1 MTNKVLIELK
11 NEISVPLA
19 IIFRKS
25 LDESHIPDEWRLS
38 NVTPVYKK
46 GSKAEPG
53 NYRPVSLTSNVCKLM
68 ERVIN
73 VTLGA
78 YIDQNVLNNSQH
90 GFRKGRSCQTNLIE
104 FFDKVGGWL
113 DESQN
118 VDVLYLDF
126 AKAFDKVDH
135 ERMIVKLA
143 AEGVEGKLLAWI
155 MDWLSKRYQRV
166 VVEGETSGW
175 LLVESGMPQGTCLAG
190 PLFTVYVKDMDEW
203 VKAYLRKFADD
214 TKMARIICNL
224 TDAGLFQADIDCLA
238 KWAETWAMVFN
249 QAKCKVMHLGRSNPR
264 AIYTMNGVAISETHK
279 ERDLRIWVDSSL
291 KPSTQCEVAA
301 KNANQVLGLITKSF
315 HYRTKSTLIP
325 LFKSLVRP
333 KLEFS
338 AAAWSPWLE
347 KDIECLEKVQRRL
360 IRMLSNVRSS
370 TYEEKLKDAGLTLLK
385 DRRERGDMIEAYKTI
400 NGFNNVDKSSWFEIA
415 DPVQSRQNTRST
427 SAIDDDGEEVNRSS
441 LLRERARTNLRNQ
454 SYRFWTARSWS
465 LVPDAIRN
473 SKTVNGFKNA
483 YDAWKTK
490 SPTL

>member
-1 MTNKVLIELK
+1 M
-11 NEISVPLA
+11 
-19 IIFRKS
+19 
-25 LDESHIPDEWRLS
+25 
-38 NVTPVYKK
+38 
-46 GSKAEPG
+46 
-53 NYRPVSLTSNVCKLM
+53 
-68 ERVIN
+68 
-73 VTLGA
+73 
-78 YIDQNVLNNSQH
+78 
-90 GFRKGRSCQTNLIE
+90 
-104 FFDKVGGWL
+104 
-113 DESQN
+113 
-118 VDVLYLDF
+118 
-126 AKAFDKVDH
+126 
-135 ERMIVKLA
+135 KLA

-166 VVEGETSGW
+166 VVEGKTSGW

-190 PLFTVYVKDMDEW
+190 PLFTVYIKDMDEW
-203 VKAYLRKFADD
+203 VKAYLRKFADN
-214 TKMARIICNL
+214 TKMARIIRNL

-360 IRMLSNVRSS
+360 IRILSNVRGS

-385 DRRERGDMIEAYKTI
+385 DRRERGDLIEAYKTI

-441 LLRERARTNLRNQ
+441 LLRERARTDLRNQ
-454 SYRFWTARSWS
+454 SYRFRTARSWS

-490 SPTL
+490 SLTL